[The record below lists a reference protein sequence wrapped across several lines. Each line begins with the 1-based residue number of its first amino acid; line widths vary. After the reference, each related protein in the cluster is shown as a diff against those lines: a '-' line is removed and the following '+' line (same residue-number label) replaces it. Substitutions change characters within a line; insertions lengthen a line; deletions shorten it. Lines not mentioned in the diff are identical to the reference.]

1 MKLYTNRKY
10 STVAFYAAIVIALN
24 VLLVIALFNIS
35 SIMDIVSNVLS
46 VLNPVIWGLVI
57 AFLMNPIMIR
67 IEKLCRRIFSKS
79 KKEGSGKLLRAISV
93 TLSSIVFLGIVVGLV
108 AVVVPEL
115 INSVID
121 IFNNA
126 STIVGNV
133 QGWINKMFRNY
144 PAIESAA
151 TDLLKDFNTNVGT
164 IIEKIQPMLE
174 NILSGAWSVV
184 SFVKNFLLGFIVSVY
199 MLCSK
204 EKLMAQIK
212 KIIIAT
218 TSKKSCSRIMR
229 VCTEAN
235 KIFSGF
241 ISGKI
246 IDSII
251 IGMICFIGLTIAN
264 TPYNIM
270 ISVLVGVTN
279 IIPFFG
285 PFIGAIPSAILILLI
300 DPKKVVFFLIFILL
314 LQQFDGNVLGPKIL
328 GDSTG
333 LPGFWVLISLFVFGG
348 LFGFMGMVLAVPA
361 SALVYNFIKE
371 FTVSKLKKKH
381 LPVDTNYYMKD
392 VGHLYK
398 RSIQKAPLTPEQL
411 KLMEIPPAELVNEA
425 NESTWQ
431 SVNENDDDQ

>member
-24 VLLVIALFNIS
+24 VLLIIALFNIR
-35 SIMDIVSNVLS
+35 SIMKVVSDILT

-57 AFLMNPIMIR
+57 AFLMNPIMVR
-67 IEKLCRRIFSKS
+67 IEKLCRRIFSKT
-79 KKEGSGKLLRAISV
+79 KKGGSGKLLRALSV
-93 TLSSIVFLGIVVGLV
+93 TLSSIVFLGIVIGLV

-126 STIVGNV
+126 STIAGNV
-133 QGWINKMFRNY
+133 QNWINKMFRNY

-151 TDLLKDFNTNVGT
+151 TELLKDFNTNMGT

-174 NILSGAWSVV
+174 NILSGAWSIV

-212 KIIIAT
+212 KLIIAV
-218 TSKKSCSRIMR
+218 TSKKSCGKIMR

-235 KIFSGF
+235 KVFSGF

-251 IGMICFIGLTIAN
+251 IGMICFIGLTIAE

-314 LQQFDGNVLGPKIL
+314 LQQFDGNILGPKIL

-333 LPGFWVLISLFVFGG
+333 LPGFWVLISLLVFGG
-348 LFGFMGMVLAVPA
+348 LFGFVGMVLAVPA
-361 SALVYNFIKE
+361 FALIYNFTKE

-398 RSIQKAPLTPEQL
+398 RPLQKAPLTPEQL
-411 KLMEIPPAELVNEA
+411 EQMEIPPAELVNEA
-425 NESTWQ
+425 NEADLQ
-431 SVNENDDDQ
+431 SVNENDDD

>member
-24 VLLVIALFNIS
+24 VLLIIALFNIR
-35 SIMDIVSNVLS
+35 SIMKVVSDILT

-57 AFLMNPIMIR
+57 AFLMNPIMVR
-67 IEKLCRRIFSKS
+67 IEKLCRRIFSKT
-79 KKEGSGKLLRAISV
+79 KKGSSGKLLRALSV
-93 TLSSIVFLGIVVGLV
+93 TLSSIVFLGIVIGLV

-126 STIVGNV
+126 STIAGNV
-133 QGWINKMFRNY
+133 QNWINKMFRNY

-151 TDLLKDFNTNVGT
+151 TELLKDFNTNMGT

-174 NILSGAWSVV
+174 NILSGAWSIV

-212 KIIIAT
+212 KLIIAV
-218 TSKKSCSRIMR
+218 TSKKSCGKIMR

-235 KIFSGF
+235 KVFSGF

-251 IGMICFIGLTIAN
+251 IGMICFIGLTIAE

-314 LQQFDGNVLGPKIL
+314 LQQFDGNILGPKIL

-333 LPGFWVLISLFVFGG
+333 LPGFWVLISLLVFGG
-348 LFGFMGMVLAVPA
+348 LFGFVGMVLAVPA
-361 SALVYNFIKE
+361 FALIYNFTKE

-398 RSIQKAPLTPEQL
+398 RPLQKAPLTPEQL
-411 KLMEIPPAELVNEA
+411 EQMEIPPAELVNEA
-425 NESTWQ
+425 NEADLQ
-431 SVNENDDDQ
+431 SVNENDDD